1 MKQLIDS
8 GELGELYYYDAVRV
22 NLGLFQSDVNVIAD
36 LAPHD
41 LSIMDYLLG
50 PSARAVSA
58 QGRSHFETGLED
70 IAYLCV
76 YYDNNLIAH
85 FHLNWLSPVK
95 IRQILVGG
103 SKKMLMWDDV
113 LADEKLKIYSRGVQI
128 TTNEER
134 NRVLAEYRIGDMYC
148 PTLPNVEAL
157 QAEVAYFA
165 DCVARGQRPHNDGNA
180 GVRIVTMLEAAERSL
195 RDRGTPVELSPG
207 APRDG
212 GQTSGGQTPVRLVG
226 GQRS

>member
-1 MKQLIDS
+1 
-8 GELGELYYYDAVRV
+8 VH
-22 NLGLFQSDVNVIAD
+22 VICD

-70 IAYLCV
+70 VAYLCV

-103 SKKMLMWDDV
+103 SKKMLMWDDTR
-113 LADEKLKIYSRGVQI
+113 ADEKLKIYSRGVQI

-157 QAEVAYFA
+157 QAEVVYFV
-165 DCVARGQRPHNDGNA
+165 DCIARAQRPHNDGHA
-180 GVRIVTMLEAAERSL
+180 GVRILSMLEAADRSL
-195 RDRGTPVELSPG
+195 RSNSSVVELTPPAPG
-207 APRDG
+207 APS
-212 GQTSGGQTPVRLVG
+212 QVPVSMISSR
-226 GQRS
+226 RFA